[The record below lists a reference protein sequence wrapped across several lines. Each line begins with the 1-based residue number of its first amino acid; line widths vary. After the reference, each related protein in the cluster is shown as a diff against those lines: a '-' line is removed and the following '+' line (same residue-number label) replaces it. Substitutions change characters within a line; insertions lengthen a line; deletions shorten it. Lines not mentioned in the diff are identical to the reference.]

1 MAEWKTVEVDPDGGA
16 VELNL
21 SMPTPQL
28 IGGRVWRYTDD
39 RDPDGL
45 VDQFD
50 SLSEVTIELGTPDA
64 VIDRRYLIMGWV
76 IHQNDDPPTPYR
88 LLVSL
93 RQGDEE
99 LLEPTV
105 PPDQGEG
112 RIGDENV
119 GFTYHLVLRGR
130 S

>member
-1 MAEWKTVEVDPDGGA
+1 MADWKTVEVDPDGEG
-16 VELNL
+16 VDLVL
-21 SMPTPQL
+21 TLPTPQL
-28 IGGRVWRYTDD
+28 IGGRVWRYTDAK
-39 RDPDGL
+39 DPDGL

-50 SLSEVTIELGTPDA
+50 SLSETTIALGAPDE
-64 VIDRRYLIMGWV
+64 VIDTRYLIMGWV

-88 LLVSL
+88 ILVSL
-93 RQGDEE
+93 TQGDEV

-112 RIGDENV
+112 QIGDANV
-119 GFTYHLVLRGR
+119 GFAYHLVLRRR